1 MIKNNLVL
9 YSGILISV
17 LTLIG
22 VALGHYPRMRMNRA
36 TISLIGATILILI
49 GAINIEAAYS
59 AIDLNTLILIF
70 SMMILNINLRICGFF
85 NIVSTKIIAV
95 AKTPNQLLLFIVFS
109 SGILSGLF
117 LNDTIV
123 LMFTPIILEI
133 VIALKRNPI
142 PYLIALATS
151 ANVGSAAT
159 IVGNPQNMLIGI
171 FSGISFVDF
180 SISLIP
186 VSLAGLLI
194 IWVIIKYFYKEEFT
208 RIKFQ
213 HQFSANPFIYK
224 PLLIKSTI
232 SLLFMLIGFIAG
244 MPIPIT
250 ALSAASLLLFTRR
263 IKPERVFREIDWS
276 LLIFFA
282 SLFIITS
289 TLNNLLFQ
297 GQNFGVDKNIDFKGI
312 INLAIISTL
321 LSNVVSNVPAVLLLN
336 PIISSINDNR
346 VAWLVISMATTF
358 AGNLTLLGSVANMI
372 VAESASKS
380 GVKLKFIEYMKT
392 GIPITIITIFIGIIW
407 FAVLM

>member
-1 MIKNNLVL
+1 
-9 YSGILISV
+9 
-17 LTLIG
+17 
-22 VALGHYPRMRMNRA
+22 
-36 TISLIGATILILI
+36 
-49 GAINIEAAYS
+49 
-59 AIDLNTLILIF
+59 
-70 SMMILNINLRICGFF
+70 
-85 NIVSTKIIAV
+85 
-95 AKTPNQLLLFIVFS
+95 
-109 SGILSGLF
+109 
-117 LNDTIV
+117 
-123 LMFTPIILEI
+123 
-133 VIALKRNPI
+133 
-142 PYLIALATS
+142 
-151 ANVGSAAT
+151 
-159 IVGNPQNMLIGI
+159 
-171 FSGISFVDF
+171 
-180 SISLIP
+180 
-186 VSLAGLLI
+186 LLI

-213 HQFSANPFIYK
+213 HQFSANPFIYN